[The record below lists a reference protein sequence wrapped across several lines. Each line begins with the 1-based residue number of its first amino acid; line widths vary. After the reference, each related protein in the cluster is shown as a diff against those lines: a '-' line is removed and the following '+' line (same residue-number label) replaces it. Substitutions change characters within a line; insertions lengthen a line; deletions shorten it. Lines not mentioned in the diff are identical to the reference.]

1 MNKIQV
7 HTSRGLKKVQNKIY
21 SSLETRTAY
30 LVNESHECLNK
41 ERYQFMAEED
51 PTVLLIETNP
61 EMLYELNIAL
71 AIYYH
76 HYIGNY
82 VNADTMCPACTCIIC
97 LVLSFLY

>member
-7 HTSRGLKKVQNKIY
+7 YTSRGLKKVQNKIY

-30 LVNESHECLNK
+30 LVNEAHKCLNE
-41 ERYQFMAEED
+41 ERYQFMSEED
-51 PTVLLIETNP
+51 PTVLIIETNP

-71 AIYYH
+71 SVYYH

-82 VNADTMCPACTCIIC
+82 VNADTMCPACNVET
-97 LVLSFLY
+97 F